1 MQLVLTGVAWRC
13 DHRRDVAVLT
23 GELFDSAPQWS
34 TAGARAKSLGT
45 CAFSGA
51 WPVSNVDQL
60 GVGTVVRARSRLRRH
75 PTQGHFGA
83 LQLYGFDEAEMRA
96 VHADE
101 PTTGGL
107 PSSTGVARP
116 GARHATPL
124 PCVSS
129 RKLTEKRPATTPED
143 RLLKARTA
151 TWQAW
156 RDLWALEER
165 LEELQACG
173 TLPRSLTGAEEGAAV
188 AAAAESVRVAR
199 ALTESLVEA
208 LPHLQADV
216 AAATEARAARAR
228 DAVEEARSKSR
239 ASHEAKV
246 VGKQGPLAMARQR
259 GSLSRMWAPV
269 RSTPPASTRRPEEVP
284 LRAAARP
291 PAAPAPAPAPKP
303 APAV

>member
-1 MQLVLTGVAWRC
+1 
-13 DHRRDVAVLT
+13 
-23 GELFDSAPQWS
+23 
-34 TAGARAKSLGT
+34 
-45 CAFSGA
+45 
-51 WPVSNVDQL
+51 
-60 GVGTVVRARSRLRRH
+60 
-75 PTQGHFGA
+75 
-83 LQLYGFDEAEMRA
+83 MRA

-129 RKLTEKRPATTPED
+129 RKLTEKCSATTPED

-156 RDLWALEER
+156 LDLWALEER
-165 LEELQACG
+165 LEELQACDP
-173 TLPRSLTGAEEGAAV
+173 LPRSLTGAEEGAAV

-199 ALTESLVEA
+199 ARTESLVEA
-208 LPHLQADV
+208 LSDLQADV
-216 AAATEARAARAR
+216 VAATEARAARAR
-228 DAVEEARSKSR
+228 DAVKEARSKSR
-239 ASHEAKV
+239 ASNEAKV
-246 VGKQGPLAMARQR
+246 VGKQGTLAMARQR

-269 RSTPPASTRRPEEVP
+269 RSTPSTRRPEEVP